1 MAAAVRLIEDGIR
14 CSDPVRIGKGATRS
28 ALANQQVLFK
38 PRLEE
43 VLELSEQVGAVVVN
57 VAHSGTVIGML
68 FADDHLTVE
77 QAGDLVGQQLVGLES
92 VRCCRL
98 VGGGVLR
105 QWGTA

>member
-1 MAAAVRLIEDGIR
+1 MIEDGIR

-43 VLELSEQVGAVVVN
+43 VLELSEQVGAVGVN

-68 FADDHLTVE
+68 FADDGRTLE
-77 QAGDLVGQQLVGLES
+77 RAADLVRQQIVGLDS

-98 VGGGVLR
+98 VGGGVVR